1 MASTFSP
8 SLRIELIGDGD
19 QSGIWGQTTNNNLGS
34 LIEQA
39 IAGVVTITMADA
51 NYTLSNFNG
60 VTDESRNQVIVASG
74 TNAAVRDIIIPLVEK
89 TYTIKNSTIGGYGVR
104 IIGSSGTGVTVPNGV
119 TTTVYCD
126 GTNVY
131 AANNGTIGDFAITGN
146 ATISGN
152 AAVSG
157 NATVTGN
164 LTVTGTSN
172 VVPAGSLLMWP
183 TGSAPSGYLLC
194 NGAAVSRTTYAALFA
209 VIGTTFGAGDTTT
222 TFNLPDY
229 RNRMPIGA
237 GTTAALA
244 GTGGSADAITVAHT
258 HTFSATSGTMN
269 SNTTHTHTASDSG
282 HTHTQNLGSGAS
294 QPGLT
299 TSSSPVGAQSTTGFG
314 YANISVSST
323 NIDHTHTVSGTT
335 ASTGSSGT
343 NANLPPYLGINFV
356 IKH

>member
-146 ATISGN
+146 A
-152 AAVSG
+152 AVSG

-282 HTHTQNLGSGAS
+282 HQHSVGDTVDFRGAGVGTLGTRG
-294 QPGLT
+294 G
-299 TSSSPVGAQSTTGFG
+299 STLTGFG

-323 NIDHTHTVSGTT
+323 NIDHTHAVSGTT